1 MGKLFVDKNFLDVGL
16 AVRRAAKHRAYAST
30 RMLAS
35 IFALIIVAACAERPP
50 TFERLEGQTMG
61 TYYRVQFLS
70 TDSCAPTPLQ
80 VDYLLQEFNQSLS
93 TYIPGSEISRFNA
106 APANTAVAVSERFWT
121 ALLAAKQ
128 IYDASQGAFDITIG
142 PLVNLWGFGPTDGVV
157 LPSEAEQT
165 AASAAVGM
173 SNLQLQVA
181 PDQAAEGLSGE
192 IVKTAPGVYIDLSAI
207 AKGQGVDEV
216 AALLES
222 QGCMRYMVDIGGEVR
237 VRGLNPSGT
246 RWRIG
251 IETPEPGLINSVFRV
266 VHVTDQAVA
275 TSGDYRN
282 FRLVE
287 GIRVDH
293 VIDPRSGKPAANAV
307 ASVTVVHPTAMFAD
321 AYSTTMM
328 VLGAD
333 AGLAFAAAQNLAVFM
348 VIKTAEDQFEARYTD
363 AMLAFL
369 NNPNDS

>member
-1 MGKLFVDKNFLDVGL
+1 
-16 AVRRAAKHRAYAST
+16 
-30 RMLAS
+30 
-35 IFALIIVAACAERPP
+35 
-50 TFERLEGQTMG
+50 
-61 TYYRVQFLS
+61 
-70 TDSCAPTPLQ
+70 
-80 VDYLLQEFNQSLS
+80 
-93 TYIPGSEISRFNA
+93 
-106 APANTAVAVSERFWT
+106 
-121 ALLAAKQ
+121 
-128 IYDASQGAFDITIG
+128 
-142 PLVNLWGFGPTDGVV
+142 
-157 LPSEAEQT
+157 
-165 AASAAVGM
+165 
-173 SNLQLQVA
+173 
-181 PDQAAEGLSGE
+181 
-192 IVKTAPGVYIDLSAI
+192 
-207 AKGQGVDEV
+207 
-216 AALLES
+216 
-222 QGCMRYMVDIGGEVR
+222 MRYMVDIGGEVR

-321 AYSTTMM
+321 AYATTMM